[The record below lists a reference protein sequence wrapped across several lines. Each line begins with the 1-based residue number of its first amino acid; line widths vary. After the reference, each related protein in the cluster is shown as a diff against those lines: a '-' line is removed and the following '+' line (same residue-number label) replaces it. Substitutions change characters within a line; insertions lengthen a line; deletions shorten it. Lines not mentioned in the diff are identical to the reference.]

1 MASTQDCT
9 NKAPS
14 WAFSVLVLR
23 EYKLPYSTMTVA
35 DAIAS
40 NKMAMTIS
48 ISVNPEGRMNPVV
61 FMVKAP

>member
-1 MASTQDCT
+1 
-9 NKAPS
+9 
-14 WAFSVLVLR
+14 
-23 EYKLPYSTMTVA
+23 MTVA

-48 ISVNPEGRMNPVV
+48 ISVKPEGRMNPAV